1 MAEKGLTNFFETY
14 LKKEPIFKN
23 KKVFQSNYVPRIIHH
38 RKKEIETISTILAPS
53 LKMEKPSNLFVY
65 GKPGTGKT
73 LTVRYVAEKL
83 EEVAKRN
90 NIALMII
97 YKNCK
102 LKRVADTE
110 YRLMTELAKCFNED
124 VPSTGLSTRDVYD
137 IFIESLDKEKRIA
150 ILILDEIDELV
161 KESDEVLYTLLR
173 INTELKNSQIS
184 IVGISNNWTF
194 LDGLDPRIKSSLSQE
209 ELMFPPYNALQLQS
223 ILKQRAKLAFK
234 PNAVG
239 EGVIEKCA
247 AYAAR
252 EHGDARRALELLR
265 IAGEIAERKGYEK
278 IEIKHLDEAQEKL
291 EKDRIMDIVSGL
303 TKHSQLVLYSIL
315 AAHEQAKEK
324 KPVFT
329 GDIYEFYKKLCFK
342 IRERPLTQRRVSDII
357 AEHDMCGLINAKV
370 ISYGRY
376 GRTREICLA
385 VSKSQ
390 TNNIKETLKEGLNL

>member
-1 MAEKGLTNFFETY
+1 
-14 LKKEPIFKN
+14 
-23 KKVFQSNYVPRIIHH
+23 
-38 RKKEIETISTILAPS
+38 
-53 LKMEKPSNLFVY
+53 
-65 GKPGTGKT
+65 
-73 LTVRYVAEKL
+73 
-83 EEVAKRN
+83 
-90 NIALMII
+90 
-97 YKNCK
+97 
-102 LKRVADTE
+102 
-110 YRLMTELAKCFNED
+110 
-124 VPSTGLSTRDVYD
+124 
-137 IFIESLDKEKRIA
+137 
-150 ILILDEIDELV
+150 
-161 KESDEVLYTLLR
+161 
-173 INTELKNSQIS
+173 
-184 IVGISNNWTF
+184 
-194 LDGLDPRIKSSLSQE
+194 
-209 ELMFPPYNALQLQS
+209 MFPPYNALQLQS